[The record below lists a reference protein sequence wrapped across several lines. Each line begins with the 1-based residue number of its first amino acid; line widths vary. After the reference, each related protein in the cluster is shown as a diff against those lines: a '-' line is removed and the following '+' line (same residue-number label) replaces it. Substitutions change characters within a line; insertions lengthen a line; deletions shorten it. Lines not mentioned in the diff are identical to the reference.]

1 MNEPILSVK
10 NLTLALCESPS
21 TLILDDVSLLVP
33 RGTIMGVVGGSGS
46 GKTTLGLAIL
56 GMIPA
61 AMQRKSG
68 KILFEGRD
76 LLTLGT
82 EELRRMRGA
91 CVSMSFQ
98 EAASAFDPVFTVG
111 NQILAAMAAHHPS
124 AGKLARQKMLDLLSL
139 VEVPDPRRVAANY
152 PHELSGGLR
161 QRAMLALALSAK
173 PSLLIADEPTSSLD
187 VTLQARV
194 MALFRKLRR
203 ELGLSIVLIAHDL
216 GMVERLADDVVVLS
230 KGCVVGKD
238 HPYARALMLAQEM

>member
-1 MNEPILSVK
+1 V
-10 NLTLALCESPS
+10 
-21 TLILDDVSLLVP
+21 
-33 RGTIMGVVGGSGS
+33 GVVGGSGS
-46 GKTTLGLAIL
+46 GKTTLGLAML
-56 GMIPA
+56 GIFA
-61 AMQRKSG
+61 SAMQLKAGR
-68 KILFEGRD
+68 ILCEGSD
-76 LLTLGT
+76 ILMFTA

-91 CVSMSFQ
+91 RVSMSFQ

-111 NQILAAMAAHHPS
+111 DQILAAMAAHNPS
-124 AGKLARQKMLDLLSL
+124 AGPLARQKMLDLLSL

-187 VTLQARV
+187 VTLQAKV
-194 MALFRKLRR
+194 MHLFRKLRR

-230 KGCVVGKD
+230 KGRVVGKD
-238 HPYARALMLAQEM
+238 HPYARALMAAKEM